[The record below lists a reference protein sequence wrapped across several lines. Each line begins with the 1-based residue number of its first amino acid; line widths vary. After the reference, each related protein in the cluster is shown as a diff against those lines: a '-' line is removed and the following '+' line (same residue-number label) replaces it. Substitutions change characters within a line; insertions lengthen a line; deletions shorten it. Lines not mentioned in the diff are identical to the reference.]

1 MKKQFLR
8 LSTSFVLGLTLL
20 TATTFTSC
28 SSDDNSTIYQERTT
42 LDLSSVPLTID
53 TKDGKIW
60 KETFTEETPLVVNNF
75 TFSHSVST
83 WEANK
88 YWSGFTVSN
97 STDKTDHK
105 DKFPTYMYGT
115 MAQTPANTP
124 FLVAYSQEA
133 PKDIAKGKV
142 IDITKQVT
150 ITTLKG
156 SQTPESIE
164 LALSPYTYY
173 VSENGGGPG
182 AVPFTKGSFYKVII
196 YGLDENNTVTTA
208 PIEHYLIDYR
218 KEKGNVNMNWQ
229 KVNLEKLGKVKHL
242 VFYID
247 SSDKGQWGVNTPAY
261 FTAKNLTVYKTN

>member
-42 LDLSSVPLTID
+42 LDLSSVPLTLD

-60 KETFTEETPLVVNNF
+60 KETFTENTPLAVSSFIFKHTVN
-75 TFSHSVST
+75 TFGES
-83 WEANK
+83 K
-88 YWSGFTVSN
+88 YWNGFTVSN

-115 MAQTPANTP
+115 MADNSAP
-124 FLVAYSQEA
+124 FLVANTQGLPNGLKIGDPIKLDGANTVATLTDS
-133 PKDIAKGKV
+133 
-142 IDITKQVT
+142 
-150 ITTLKG
+150 TTP
-156 SQTPESIE
+156 QSIE
-164 LALSPYTYY
+164 LALSPYTYH
-173 VSENGGGPG
+173 STERGDQF
-182 AVPFTKGSFYKVII
+182 AKKFEKGDFFRVII